1 MADALSRVAI
11 HLNAVT
17 AVVPI
22 WVQEVINTYH
32 SDTAVVTLLQE
43 LAVHSPNDQGYSLID
58 GVIMSKG
65 KIWIGQNSASSLN

>member
-17 AVVPI
+17 DVVPI

-32 SDTAVVTLLQE
+32 SDTAAVTLLQE